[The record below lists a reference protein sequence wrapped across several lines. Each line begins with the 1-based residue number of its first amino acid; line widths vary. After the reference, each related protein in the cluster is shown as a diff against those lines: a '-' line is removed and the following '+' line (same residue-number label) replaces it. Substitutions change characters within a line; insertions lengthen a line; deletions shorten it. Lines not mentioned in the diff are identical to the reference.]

1 MIEEK
6 KHFEKRPEIV
16 TASAGSNGLIMRGG
30 YSPALGTLPL
40 VSGTLEQVNE
50 FLDKHAERYEVDDK
64 VVYLVADLDKLPA
77 GYTHKDVYWHIQ
89 KWLYLAKKNSTS
101 KTLVFHINECG
112 NKKVRRDMAQRL
124 NNLLH

>member
-6 KHFEKRPEIV
+6 KHFEKRPEII
-16 TASAGSNGLIMRGG
+16 TASAGFNGLIMRGG
-30 YSPALGTLPL
+30 YSPELGTLPL
-40 VSGTLEQVNE
+40 ISGTLEQVNT
-50 FLDKHAERYEVDDK
+50 FLDTHAERYDMDGK

-77 GYTHKDVYWHIQ
+77 GHTPKDVYWHIQ
-89 KWLYLAKKNSTS
+89 KWLYLAKKKSQS

-112 NKKVRRDMAQRL
+112 NKKLRREMAQRL